1 MKNNKFF
8 RTLAVALI
16 ATMTLS
22 IPTVAGT
29 NNLGD
34 GSGVEV
40 DFDFD
45 FSEPDKTELEE
56 TTYTIDLTNTLKVTE
71 KLSKLFIDN
80 NSNDSPKPSGN
91 GFKDSVDTNKMGT
104 IEATYNHS
112 YRQHD
117 MSSTSDTDEYT
128 NSNNAFL
135 PQTGDNVSLSRLLI
149 VSSLSLL
156 TMIFIHRKRRS

>member
-1 MKNNKFF
+1 MIKSAK
-8 RTLAVALI
+8 RVMAIIVITLTLI
-16 ATMTLS
+16 NLT
-22 IPTVAGT
+22 IPLHVRA
-29 NNLGD
+29 D
-34 GSGVEV
+34 IEH
-40 DFDFD
+40 
-45 FSEPDKTELEE
+45 EE
-56 TTYTIDLTNTLKVTE
+56 IIYTIDLTNTLKVTE
-71 KLSKLFIDN
+71 KLSKLFN

>member
-1 MKNNKFF
+1 MIKSAK
-8 RTLAVALI
+8 RVMAIIVITLTLI
-16 ATMTLS
+16 NLT
-22 IPTVAGT
+22 IPLHVRA
-29 NNLGD
+29 D
-34 GSGVEV
+34 IEH
-40 DFDFD
+40 
-45 FSEPDKTELEE
+45 EE
-56 TTYTIDLTNTLKVTE
+56 IIYTIDLTNTLKVTE

>member
-1 MKNNKFF
+1 MIKSA
-8 RTLAVALI
+8 RRVMAIIVITLTLI
-16 ATMTLS
+16 NLT
-22 IPTVAGT
+22 IPLHVRA
-29 NNLGD
+29 D
-34 GSGVEV
+34 IEH
-40 DFDFD
+40 
-45 FSEPDKTELEE
+45 EE
-56 TTYTIDLTNTLKVTE
+56 IIYTIDLTNTLKVTE

-156 TMIFIHRKRRS
+156 TMILIHRKRRS

>member
-1 MKNNKFF
+1 MIKSAK
-8 RTLAVALI
+8 RVMTIIVITLTLI
-16 ATMTLS
+16 NLT
-22 IPTVAGT
+22 IPLYVRA
-29 NNLGD
+29 D
-34 GSGVEV
+34 IEH
-40 DFDFD
+40 
-45 FSEPDKTELEE
+45 EE
-56 TTYTIDLTNTLKVTE
+56 IIYTIDLTNTLKATE
-71 KLSKLFIDN
+71 KLSKPFIDN

-128 NSNNAFL
+128 DNNNIFL
-135 PQTGDNVSLSRLLI
+135 PKTGDNFSLSRLLI

>member
-1 MKNNKFF
+1 MIKSAK
-8 RTLAVALI
+8 RVMAIIVITLTLI
-16 ATMTLS
+16 NLT
-22 IPTVAGT
+22 IPLHVRA
-29 NNLGD
+29 D
-34 GSGVEV
+34 IEH
-40 DFDFD
+40 
-45 FSEPDKTELEE
+45 EE
-56 TTYTIDLTNTLKVTE
+56 IIYTIDLTNTLKATE

>member
-1 MKNNKFF
+1 MIKSAK
-8 RTLAVALI
+8 RVMTIIVITLTLI
-16 ATMTLS
+16 NLT
-22 IPTVAGT
+22 IPLHVRA
-29 NNLGD
+29 D
-34 GSGVEV
+34 IEH
-40 DFDFD
+40 
-45 FSEPDKTELEE
+45 EE
-56 TTYTIDLTNTLKVTE
+56 IIYTIDLTNTLKATE
-71 KLSKLFIDN
+71 KLSKPFIDN
-80 NSNDSPKPSGN
+80 NFNNSHKPSGN
-91 GFKDSVDTNKMGT
+91 GFKNDTDPNETGT

-112 YRQHD
+112 YKQHD

>member
-1 MKNNKFF
+1 MIKSAK
-8 RTLAVALI
+8 RVMTIIVITLTLI
-16 ATMTLS
+16 NLT
-22 IPTVAGT
+22 IPLHVRA
-29 NNLGD
+29 D
-34 GSGVEV
+34 IEH
-40 DFDFD
+40 
-45 FSEPDKTELEE
+45 EE
-56 TTYTIDLTNTLKVTE
+56 IIYTIDLTNTLKATE

>member
-1 MKNNKFF
+1 MIKSAK
-8 RTLAVALI
+8 RVMAIIVITLTLI
-16 ATMTLS
+16 NLT
-22 IPTVAGT
+22 IPLHVRA
-29 NNLGD
+29 D
-34 GSGVEV
+34 IEH
-40 DFDFD
+40 
-45 FSEPDKTELEE
+45 EE
-56 TTYTIDLTNTLKVTE
+56 IIYTIDLTNTLKVTE

-80 NSNDSPKPSGN
+80 NSNDSPKPAGN